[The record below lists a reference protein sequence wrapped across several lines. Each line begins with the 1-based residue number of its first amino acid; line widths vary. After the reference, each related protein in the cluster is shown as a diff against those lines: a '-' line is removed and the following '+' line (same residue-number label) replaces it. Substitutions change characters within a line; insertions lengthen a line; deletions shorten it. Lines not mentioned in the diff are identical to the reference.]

1 MHGGSIKALKHME
14 KVSTDG
20 QRAIAPVVPELI
32 KKQDHTPVQSSEG
45 AERRRSESLPSFLRH
60 CITHVNT
67 TFFATK

>member
-1 MHGGSIKALKHME
+1 MK

-45 AERRRSESLPSFLRH
+45 AERQRRESPFLLHRSTQINTKFFRKSER
-60 CITHVNT
+60 
-67 TFFATK
+67 